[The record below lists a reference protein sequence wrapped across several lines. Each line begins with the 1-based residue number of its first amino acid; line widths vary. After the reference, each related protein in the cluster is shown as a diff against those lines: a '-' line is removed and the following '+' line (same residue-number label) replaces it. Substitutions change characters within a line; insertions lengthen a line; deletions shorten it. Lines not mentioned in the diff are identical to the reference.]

1 MRISEAIVN
10 RRSVIIAV
18 IVVAIVGGIAGVALY
33 RDRVAPFNTT
43 IIEVDGTSIDMRYF
57 LKRAAMSG
65 DDAMGLLQ
73 ILPREEIIKKTV
85 TGPPYNISVSEQDID
100 ELARDLARGETQT
113 IDESEFGEWYRQ
125 QLNETGLSDSE
136 YRDLLRSSLLSLR
149 LGEYLGERLPTVAEQ
164 VYIHMIP
171 VKDRLTAIVVKE
183 KHDAGADF
191 AGLAREYSLDSEL
204 GARGGGV
211 GWFARGVLDQRYD
224 MVAFELEI
232 GKSSDPIPFDEESFV
247 VMMISERVAK
257 REMDEQSL
265 MVTRAMALEN
275 WHTEEFKKHNVQF
288 HGFTNGYDS
297 QTDAWVQWQLAR
309 MRRGN

>member
-1 MRISEAIVN
+1 MRISKAIVN
-10 RRSVIIAV
+10 KRSVIIAV
-18 IVVAIVGGIAGVALY
+18 VVVAIVGGIAGVALY

-73 ILPREEIIKKTV
+73 ILPREEIIKRTATK
-85 TGPPYNISVSEQDID
+85 PPYNISVTEQDID
-100 ELARDLARGETQT
+100 ELARDLARGEAQT
-113 IDESEFGEWYRQ
+113 IDEGEFGEWYRQ
-125 QLNETGLSDSE
+125 QLNETRLSDSE

-149 LGEYLGERLPTVAEQ
+149 LSEYLGERLPTVAEQ

-171 VKDRLTAIVVKE
+171 VKDRLTAIDVKE
-183 KHDAGADF
+183 KHDAGSDF

-211 GWFARGVLDQRYD
+211 GWFARGVLDPRYD
-224 MVAFELEI
+224 LVAFELEI
-232 GKSSDPIPFDEESFV
+232 GKSSEPIAFDEENYV
-247 VMMISERVAK
+247 VMMISEKAAN

-265 MVTRAMALEN
+265 MVTRAVALEK
-275 WHTEEFKKHNVQF
+275 WHVEEYKKHNVQF

-309 MRRGN
+309 MRRGK